1 MQLNPDCVRDLLL
14 EVERT
19 SSYTTGLYLDTDV
32 ENDLFKKYSWSE
44 IIYHIK
50 QCNMANL
57 ITSALVFETDGYA
70 NVDDLTPD
78 GHKFLSNIRSDDI
91 WGKTK
96 VIAKKIGSSSLDALA
111 QVAGNVISTLILS
124 YFK

>member
-19 SSYTTGLYLDTDV
+19 SSYTTGLYLDTNV

-57 ITSALVFETDGYA
+57 ITSASVFETDGYA

-96 VIAKKIGSSSLDALA
+96 VIAKKIGSSSLDALT